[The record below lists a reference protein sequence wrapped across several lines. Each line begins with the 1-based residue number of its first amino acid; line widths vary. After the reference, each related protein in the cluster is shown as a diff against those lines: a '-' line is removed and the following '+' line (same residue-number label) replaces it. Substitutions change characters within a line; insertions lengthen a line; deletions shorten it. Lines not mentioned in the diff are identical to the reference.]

1 MISFIIE
8 RHIVMLPYV
17 GKFIPQ
23 TSDVGL
29 GLWSGTGCWRRGGA
43 WAGPYSPPPH
53 HFHFRCRPPMVR
65 THSETE
71 GQRSRGPEH
80 PPDSEK
86 AGDTGEG
93 GGKTEK
99 NKMDKKEEDVEEQ
112 TTRERW
118 ETKDGRIKECEWG
131 GNDDRKRAS
140 GGKERRRRVKTK
152 TVKVNSSL
160 LEGSGCVK
168 IQSRKHHMALST
180 NHFHEVIQT
189 KRAFSNQWSLSG
201 RRGGGIKRLHFSES
215 SLYSCLT
222 DATEAS
228 KL

>member
-8 RHIVMLPYV
+8 RHIMRLPDV
-17 GKFIPQ
+17 KKLIPR
-23 TSDVGL
+23 TFDVGP

-43 WAGPYSPPPH
+43 WAGPYSPPPRH
-53 HFHFRCRPPMVR
+53 SHFQCHPLMVR
-65 THSETE
+65 PHSETE

-80 PPDSEK
+80 PPTARKQEIQEK
-86 AGDTGEG
+86 ERGARWK
-93 GGKTEK
+93 KTEWTGRRRTWK
-99 NKMDKKEEDVEEQ
+99 NKQ
-112 TTRERW
+112 PQ
-118 ETKDGRIKECEWG
+118 KDGKQK
-131 GNDDRKRAS
+131 GNNDRKRAL

-152 TVKVNSSL
+152 TVKVNTSL

-168 IQSRKHHMALST
+168 KNQSRKHRMALST

-201 RRGGGIKRLHFSES
+201 RRGGGIKGLHFSEA